1 MGVIVESEFGKTSY
15 LDVSEILIAQIR
27 EVDRLRIEER
37 KRVKKLILP
46 RIRENADLRI
56 LDLEALDNKQKVGYL
71 RQRTEEV
78 VRFELEDFERDP
90 ALCDDELLV
99 KEILDE
105 ALGLGPLED
114 LLADPSVTEIMVNG
128 PDRIFVERAGVGIE
142 KTDTEFHSLQA
153 LYNVIERIVA
163 PIGRRVDESSP
174 YVDGRLVRDGSRVH
188 IIIPPLALNGP
199 TITIRKFAE
208 RPLTHE
214 DLIGWGAITLQ
225 AYEFLAL
232 CVREKRSIAVS
243 GGTGS
248 GKTTLL
254 NILSWAIPD
263 SERIVTIEDAAELR
277 LNKLDLV
284 TLESRKP
291 NVEGKG
297 EVTIRDLVRNAL
309 RMRPDRIVVGECRGP
324 EALDMLQAMNTGH
337 EGSLTTIHANTPKD
351 MLLRL
356 ENLVLMGAEMPITV
370 IRQNIA
376 SALDMIVQVSRFRDK
391 SRKIS
396 RISEVVGYRDGEIR
410 IEDIYV
416 FDDQGTDERGKVKG
430 RLRPTGYRPAFLE
443 TLKIRGVPI
452 DEHLFDPEM
461 IDNAVPASRPVE
473 VPPQPV
479 RTIRKTIVPLKT
491 SAPDAAD
498 AGITV
503 DMKKTHP
510 FR

>member
-1 MGVIVESEFGKTSY
+1 VENEFGKTSY
-15 LDVSEILIAQIR
+15 LDVSEILIEQIR

-78 VRFELEDFERDP
+78 VRYEMEDLDRDA

-99 KEILDE
+99 KEILDD

-128 PDRIFVERAGVGIE
+128 PSRIFVERTGVGIE

-163 PIGRRVDESSP
+163 LIGRRVDESSP
-174 YVDGRLVRDGSRVH
+174 YVDGRLERDGVGSRVH

-208 RPLTHE
+208 RPLTYE

-225 AYEFLAL
+225 AYRFLEL
-232 CVREKRSIAVS
+232 SVREKRSIAVS

-291 NVEGKG
+291 TSRARAKSRF
-297 EVTIRDLVRNAL
+297 VTWCAT
-309 RMRPDRIVVGECRGP
+309 PCECAR
-324 EALDMLQAMNTGH
+324 
-337 EGSLTTIHANTPKD
+337 
-351 MLLRL
+351 
-356 ENLVLMGAEMPITV
+356 
-370 IRQNIA
+370 IA
-376 SALDMIVQVSRFRDK
+376 SSWV
-391 SRKIS
+391 
-396 RISEVVGYRDGEIR
+396 
-410 IEDIYV
+410 
-416 FDDQGTDERGKVKG
+416 
-430 RLRPTGYRPAFLE
+430 
-443 TLKIRGVPI
+443 
-452 DEHLFDPEM
+452 
-461 IDNAVPASRPVE
+461 NAVGPRPWICCR
-473 VPPQPV
+473 P
-479 RTIRKTIVPLKT
+479 
-491 SAPDAAD
+491 
-498 AGITV
+498 
-503 DMKKTHP
+503 
-510 FR
+510 